1 MTEIHGHCIACLGC
15 KGLGL
20 SAGRLTA
27 LETHT
32 NFIHGCKI
40 DISVTGLTGTYQPPF
55 EPDAVIARMQQ
66 GPWPR
71 PDYIQLAH
79 KEKALLVC
87 FAASCFTASSTI
99 AASTTRKLRTGLF
112 NVAQSGAFWQKP
124 WTSVQHGVKF
134 LPTRTRTER
143 TIHDSSRTKL
153 QTRKFVQW
161 KSGSTKGVCGGV
173 ICERRA
179 ATTSLARRR
188 WGQHCSKQALFF

>member
-99 AASTTRKLRTGLF
+99 AASTTRKLRTGLSMLRSPELF
-112 NVAQSGAFWQKP
+112 GKNLG
-124 WTSVQHGVKF
+124 
-134 LPTRTRTER
+134 LPCGMASSFCQLGREPKELFTTRLGPSCR
-143 TIHDSSRTKL
+143 HANSC
-153 QTRKFVQW
+153 
-161 KSGSTKGVCGGV
+161 SGS
-173 ICERRA
+173 RA
-179 ATTSLARRR
+179 QQREYV
-188 WGQHCSKQALFF
+188 GALFANGVLLPLR

>member
-87 FAASCFTASSTI
+87 FAASCFTA
-99 AASTTRKLRTGLF
+99 R
-112 NVAQSGAFWQKP
+112 P
-124 WTSVQHGVKF
+124 VQTLG
-134 LPTRTRTER
+134 
-143 TIHDSSRTKL
+143 
-153 QTRKFVQW
+153 
-161 KSGSTKGVCGGV
+161 CN
-173 ICERRA
+173 
-179 ATTSLARRR
+179 
-188 WGQHCSKQALFF
+188 

>member
-1 MTEIHGHCIACLGC
+1 MGRPITVPQNGGLVYLGGHLGFNLGVIHGTTGGLRFC
-15 KGLGL
+15 KR
-20 SAGRLTA
+20 S
-27 LETHT
+27 
-32 NFIHGCKI
+32 
-40 DISVTGLTGTYQPPF
+40 
-55 EPDAVIARMQQ
+55 EPA
-66 GPWPR
+66 
-71 PDYIQLAH
+71 Y
-79 KEKALLVC
+79 
-87 FAASCFTASSTI
+87 FTASSTI